1 MSSVPATTPN
11 QASPAAAG
19 GVLARLRGGLVVSC
33 QAGPDSPLRDSAIM
47 LAMARAAERGG
58 AAGLRLEGL
67 GDVAAIRPHTTL
79 PIIGLVKQV
88 TAGTD
93 VYITPTVE
101 LARALCRQGC
111 EIVAVDGT
119 LRPRPA
125 SVAEL
130 CAAIHA
136 EGRLAM
142 ADISTAAEAEAAIAA
157 GADVVGTTMAGYTPY
172 STQGDAP
179 DFALMRELAA
189 AGLPFVAEGR
199 VRVPAEGAACLA
211 AGALCVVVGSAITRP
226 DDITRWFVAALA
238 RPVPPPG
245 PG

>member
-1 MSSVPATTPN
+1 MA
-11 QASPAAAG
+11 ASG
-19 GVLARLRGGLVVSC
+19 GALARLRGGLVVSC

-58 AAGLRLEGL
+58 AVGLRLEGL
-67 GDVAAIRPHTTL
+67 GDVAAIRPHTAL
-79 PIIGLVKQV
+79 PIIGLVKQAM
-88 TAGTD
+88 TGSE

-101 LARALCRQGC
+101 LARQLCRLGC

-119 LRPRPA
+119 ARPRPA

-157 GADVVGTTMAGYTPY
+157 GADIVGTTMAGYTPY

-179 DFALMRELAA
+179 DLALMRALAA
-189 AGLPFVAEGR
+189 AGLPFIAEGR
-199 VRVPAEGAACLA
+199 VRTPGEGAACLA
-211 AGALCVVVGSAITRP
+211 AGAWCVVVGSAITRP
-226 DDITRWFVAALA
+226 DEITRWFVDALA
-238 RPVPPPG
+238 TPAPVADPG
-245 PG
+245 